1 MKILHINQSDI
12 AGGAAIAGYR
22 LHQELLS
29 QGVDSKLLVGN
40 AKTQD
45 ERVATVP
52 RKPRLEKNLE
62 RLTFRLSLHYVHLLA
77 TFDLTSHPF
86 FKEAD
91 VLHFHNLHH
100 NYFNYL
106 ALAKLTAQKP
116 AIYTL
121 HDMWSF
127 TGHCAYSFDCQRWQ
141 SGCGSCPYPD
151 TYPAI
156 WRDNTHWEWKLK
168 NWVYQRSNLTIVT
181 PSRWLADLAQQSM
194 LSRFPIHHIPN
205 GIDTQAYQP
214 LDQRECRSI
223 LGITNYKYVLMVG
236 ADNVRDYRKG
246 GDLLI
251 KSLQLLPES
260 LKTGC
265 LLLILGNGGE
275 FLSQSVGIPSLNLG
289 YVSNDR
295 LKSIAYSAADL
306 FLLPTR
312 SDNLPI
318 VLQESMACGIPMV
331 SYDVGGVSDL
341 VRPRITGYLAK
352 AENVEDFTKGIVELL
367 ENKQLWQKIAHTCR
381 NIAITEYSLGLQAQ
395 NYQKIYQQALL
406 LQDRDGNLVPTIDD
420 S

>member
-12 AGGAAIAGYR
+12 SGGAAIAGYR
-22 LHQELLS
+22 LHQELLA

-45 ERVATVP
+45 DRVAIVP
-52 RKPRLEKNLE
+52 RKPRLEKNVE

-91 VLHFHNLHH
+91 VLHFHNLHQG
-100 NYFNYL
+100 YFNYL
-106 ALAKLTAQKP
+106 AIAKLTAQKP

-141 SGCGSCPYPD
+141 SGCGHCPYPD

-181 PSRWLADLAQQSM
+181 PSRWLADLAKQSM
-194 LSRFPIHHIPN
+194 LSQFPIHHIPN

-214 LDQRECRSI
+214 LDQRECRSV

-236 ADNVRDYRKG
+236 ADNIKDYRKG

-295 LKSIAYSAADL
+295 LKSIAYSASDL

-312 SDNLPI
+312 ADNLPI
-318 VLQESMACGIPMV
+318 VLQESMACGTPMV

-341 VRPRITGYLAK
+341 VRTGITGYLAK
-352 AENVEDFTKGIVELL
+352 ADNVEDFSRGIIELL
-367 ENKQLWQKIAHTCR
+367 KNHKNCDIKSQACRTIACQ
-381 NIAITEYSLGLQAQ
+381 EYSLKSQATQ
-395 NYQKIYQQALL
+395 YQELYQKVYFQFKE
-406 LQDRDGNLVPTIDD
+406 G
-420 S
+420 